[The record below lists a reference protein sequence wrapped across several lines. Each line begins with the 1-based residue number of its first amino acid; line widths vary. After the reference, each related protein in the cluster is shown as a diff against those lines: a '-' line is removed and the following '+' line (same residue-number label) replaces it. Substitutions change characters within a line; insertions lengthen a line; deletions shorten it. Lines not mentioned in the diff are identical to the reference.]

1 MKHGIGRY
9 VEEQVVSIEHP
20 RQENLKVS
28 HEVQRRDKIAPKE
41 VGNSGMEKGAVKSL
55 TNREKG
61 EHRL

>member
-55 TNREKG
+55 EDWKEG
-61 EHRL
+61 HDSL